1 MRKSNRM
8 SDTGATSIEQD
19 LLAVWQQHVYSE
31 FVKKDAK
38 EALITMSDDPYVL
51 FVPVAIGGRG
61 REGVYN
67 FYHDY
72 FLAQLPADIAPVP
85 ISQVIGKDILV
96 EEAVYQFTHDQELD
110 WMIPGVPATGKPV
123 EAGVVAIIRFEGG
136 KIAREHLYWDQASV
150 LAQLGILDPGKVP
163 VKGVES
169 ARKLLEWSGA
179 KTV

>member
-1 MRKSNRM
+1 MSN
-8 SDTGATSIEQD
+8 TVTASIEQE

-38 EALITMSDDPYVL
+38 AALTTMSNDPYVL
-51 FVPVAIGGRG
+51 LVPIATGGRG
-61 REGVYN
+61 RHGVYN

-96 EEAVYQFTHDQELD
+96 EEAVYRFTHDQKMD
-110 WMIPGVPATGKPV
+110 WMIPGVPATGKHV
-123 EAGVVAIIRFEGG
+123 EVGVVAIIRFEHG
-136 KIAREHLYWDQASV
+136 KISSEHLYWDHSSV
-150 LAQLGILDPGKVP
+150 LAQLDILDPGKVP

-179 KTV
+179 KTAA